1 MQMLKADMYMGR
13 VGVGVT
19 SPSLIKADDGYIY
32 VVKMKNNR
40 LGTKV
45 LVNEYI
51 AAWMGKKLNLPF
63 PFSDCIELSDE
74 FISQNRR
81 LHIKM
86 KAGIHFAS
94 RYLKKTKY
102 VHYYHM
108 PYVINKPEFAGVIL
122 FDHFMLNEDRT
133 LNGKNIL
140 ISKVEAGYQMYAID
154 NSHLFGSGRWLTEK
168 LPTLVH
174 QFKLNK
180 RRAFGSLLKHDLK
193 KEDFTE
199 YMNKIKLIK
208 DEEIE
213 EFICKIPEEW
223 GMQEKDKA
231 AIGHFI
237 KCRRDIVE
245 DITGKII
252 ASIPNVHGSTE
263 INELK

>member
-1 MQMLKADMYMGR
+1 MLKAEKYMGR

-19 SPSLIKADDGYIY
+19 SPSLVKADDGYIY

-51 AAWMGKKLNLPF
+51 AAWMGKRLDLPF
-63 PFSDCIELSDE
+63 PYSDCIELSDE
-74 FISQNRR
+74 FISQNQR

-86 KAGIHFAS
+86 KQGIHFAS
-94 RYLKKTKY
+94 RYLKRAKY

-108 PYVINKPEFAGVIL
+108 PHVINKAEFAGVIL

-140 ISKVEAGYQMYAID
+140 ICKVETGYRMYAID
-154 NSHLFGSGRWLTEK
+154 NSHLFGSGKWLTEK
-168 LPTLVH
+168 LSTLIN

-180 RRAFGSLLKHDLK
+180 RRAFGALLKHDLK
-193 KEDFTE
+193 EEDFAE
-199 YMNKIKLIK
+199 YVNRIKLMK
-208 DEEIE
+208 DEDIE
-213 EFICKIPEEW
+213 EMLCGIPEEW

-245 DITGKII
+245 DIAGKII
-252 ASIPNVHGSTE
+252 ASIPNVYGSSQL
-263 INELK
+263 NELK